1 MLQNVRLTTFTR
13 YWNKEKPAG
22 VVSKNI
28 PPFSTKIRVNEELPH
43 KATLQYNIQIF
54 QIGY

>member
-1 MLQNVRLTTFTR
+1 MSGLQLSPVTEIRRNQQVWL
-13 YWNKEKPAG
+13 G
-22 VVSKNI
+22 KNI
-28 PPFSTKIRVNEELPH
+28 PPLSTKIRVNEELPH

>member
-13 YWNKEKPAG
+13 YWNKEKPVG

-28 PPFSTKIRVNEELPH
+28 PPLSTKIRVNEELPH